1 MSIWS
6 KFYPKDLDLKIPEE
20 PAYYFLEKASK
31 EKGDST
37 FLVYENKEYT
47 YNNLYSLSRRFSNY
61 LQQEGLKKG
70 DAIALIMYNSPL
82 VIPIIFGSFIIGVR
96 VALIDPLTSGKDLEY
111 QLSLTNPKIIV
122 TEDEILKREREI
134 LSSRYKVLSLNS
146 ESDLSRLSASEEVT
160 YAKVNPRE
168 DIAVSMHYAGIIGRT
183 YEVYH
188 THFGLIASNYVSTSV
203 RSKEIGEGNTI
214 LISLPIA
221 HIFGL
226 NALLGSM
233 IEKGKVVLLRRY
245 DKDRVLESLDKYKVN
260 IWPAPPLV
268 FKEVYDN
275 LKKEKFSLKL
285 CITGAAPVPPE
296 LQKIYFEELGL
307 PLVQVYGLTE
317 GLAVTYQPSNLKV
330 YGSVGIPLPTVEIK
344 LVDKETGT
352 REVPIGQEGE
362 LIVKSPWNMKGYG
375 SNGVIDLNET
385 NKAIR
390 NGWLYTGDI
399 FVMDHNGL
407 LYFKG
412 LKKRFLK
419 YKAYPILPRDL
430 EIILES
436 HPAVK
441 KAYVDGE
448 LDPEVGHRVF
458 AKVVLKDEY
467 KGKVSEEELL
477 NYVNEKVAFYKKIRK
492 IIFVDSL

>member
-20 PAYYFLEKASK
+20 PAYYFMEKVAK
-31 EKGDST
+31 ERGDST
-37 FLVYENKEYT
+37 FLIYEGKEYT
-47 YNNLYSLSRRFSNY
+47 YNNLYSLSKRFANY
-61 LQQEGLKKG
+61 LYQEGLKKG
-70 DAIALIMYNSPL
+70 DGIALIMYNSPL
-82 VIPIIFGSFIIGVR
+82 VIPVIFGSFMEGVR

-122 TEDEILKREREI
+122 SEEEILKREM
-134 LSSRYKVLSLNS
+134 LSSRYKILSLNS
-146 ESDLSRLSASEEVT
+146 ENDLSKLSSSEKVT
-160 YAKVNPRE
+160 YANINPRE

-188 THFGLIASNYVSTSV
+188 THFGIIASNYVSTSV

-233 IEKGKVVLLRRY
+233 IEKGKVVLLRKY
-245 DKDRVLESLDKYKVN
+245 DKDRVLESLEKYKVT

-268 FKEVYDN
+268 FKEFYDI
-275 LKKEKFSLKL
+275 LKKEKFNLKL

-330 YGSVGIPLPTVEIK
+330 YGSVGIPLPSVEIK
-344 LVDKETGT
+344 LVDKETGM

-362 LIVKSPWNMKGYG
+362 LIVRSLWNMKGYG

-399 FVMDHNGL
+399 FIMDQNGL
-407 LYFKG
+407 LYFRG

-448 LDPEVGHRVF
+448 WDPEVGHRIF

-467 KGKVSEEELL
+467 RGKVSEEELL
-477 NYVNEKVAFYKKIRK
+477 NFVNGKVAFYKKIRK
-492 IIFVDSL
+492 IMFVDSL